1 MENKTTKIN
10 VRQWSLDIVY
20 TFEQFLDDYN
30 ITIPDD
36 FLEDDDGDTRIY
48 RETWND
54 LFDEITGILQNLIVK
69 IKENP
74 EAEIYLVNYE

>member
-74 EAEIYLVNYE
+74 EAEIDLVNYE